1 MSTPNTGER
10 RPLLYPYPPVK
21 SRSVNIAVSVGIS
34 FRAVSY
40 TDFICLSIERVQ
52 EMINYQMDE

>member
-40 TDFICLSIERVQ
+40 TDFICLSIEGAG
-52 EMINYQMDE
+52 DD